1 MNLTRQQYDEICA
14 RLERARAAKG
24 QAGPLE
30 CAIKTAFAPPPPTDK
45 KRIRQDSKPLMNAL
59 ESRGLLWANSHF
71 GMVFRAQSLRFRL
84 GNGIW
89 YKPDATAIAETGR
102 LCLEFKGPFAFRGGF
117 ENLKVAAG
125 LYPEWKWILAWEEK
139 GEWKTQTVL
148 P

>member
-1 MNLTRQQYDEICA
+1 MRVTQTEYEALVA
-14 RLERARAAKG
+14 RVNKARAAKG
-24 QAGPLE
+24 QATPLE
-30 CAIKTAFAPPPPTDK
+30 SAIQTAFAPANK